1 MYLSNISRRF
11 HCNLRKSSLIS
22 NIYLK
27 YIQSNFL
34 GTLVDIAQREKI
46 PPICW
51 ENHGKND
58 NFPIYF
64 DGVPYIF
71 LGNRDYQ
78 CHQGKDR
85 NITKKRKYKE
95 TRKDLARGVDH
106 TQHIKTRK
114 LSQPSKKLNC
124 PVQFSVKKL
133 YRFPEYKISKD
144 TSWQRSSTSKKI
156 KLVLQ
161 QLSIKKATTVDKVPG
176 YLEYVTKFPKGNN
189 SFDFV
194 ICDLFIYF
202 CFLYYNSIQVKFVP
216 SSLVSRII

>member
-1 MYLSNISRRF
+1 MYLSNISKRF
-11 HCNLRKSSLIS
+11 PCNLRKSSLIS

-34 GTLVDIAQREKI
+34 GTLVDIGQREKI

-51 ENHGKND
+51 ENHSKNN

-64 DGVPYIF
+64 DAVPYIF
-71 LGNRDYQ
+71 LGNRDY
-78 CHQGKDR
+78 QGKDR

-95 TRKDLARGVDH
+95 TRKDIARGVDH

-114 LSQPSKKLNC
+114 LLQPSKKLNC

-133 YRFPEYKISKD
+133 YLFPEYTISKD

-161 QLSIKKATTVDKVPG
+161 QLSIKKATTVDKFQVIW
-176 YLEYVTKFPKGNN
+176 NMSQ
-189 SFDFV
+189 SFQKVIMLLILLFV
-194 ICDLFIYF
+194 IYLFA
-202 CFLYYNSIQVKFVP
+202 S
-216 SSLVSRII
+216 VSFITVVYK

>member
-1 MYLSNISRRF
+1 MVKTITFPYVLTV
-11 HCNLRKSSLIS
+11 
-22 NIYLK
+22 
-27 YIQSNFL
+27 FL
-34 GTLVDIAQREKI
+34 T
-46 PPICW
+46 C
-51 ENHGKND
+51 
-58 NFPIYF
+58 FF
-64 DGVPYIF
+64 
-71 LGNRDYQ
+71 GNRDYQ
-78 CHQGKDR
+78 CHQGRDR
-85 NITKKRKYKE
+85 NITKKQKYKE
-95 TRKDLARGVDH
+95 THKDLVRGAHH

>member
-1 MYLSNISRRF
+1 MVKTI
-11 HCNLRKSSLIS
+11 
-22 NIYLK
+22 
-27 YIQSNFL
+27 
-34 GTLVDIAQREKI
+34 
-46 PPICW
+46 
-51 ENHGKND
+51 

-85 NITKKRKYKE
+85 NITKKGKYKE
-95 TRKDLARGVDH
+95 TRKDFVHGVDH

-133 YRFPEYKISKD
+133 YLFPEYAISKD

-161 QLSIKKATTVDKVPG
+161 QLSIKKATTDDKVSG
-176 YLEYVTKFPKGNN
+176 YLEYVTEFPKGNFFYF
-189 SFDFV
+189 FD
-194 ICDLFIYF
+194 L
-202 CFLYYNSIQVKFVP
+202 
-216 SSLVSRII
+216 

>member
-1 MYLSNISRRF
+1 MVKTITF
-11 HCNLRKSSLIS
+11 
-22 NIYLK
+22 
-27 YIQSNFL
+27 
-34 GTLVDIAQREKI
+34 
-46 PPICW
+46 
-51 ENHGKND
+51 
-58 NFPIYF
+58 
-64 DGVPYIF
+64 PYILTVF
-71 LGNRDYQ
+71 LTYFLATVIISAIKEDTVISLKSKN
-78 CHQGKDR
+78 
-85 NITKKRKYKE
+85 TKKLVKILCVE
-95 TRKDLARGVDH
+95 LIPH
-106 TQHIKTRK
+106 NIKTRK
-114 LSQPSKKLNC
+114 LSQHSKKLNC

>member
-1 MYLSNISRRF
+1 MVKTI
-11 HCNLRKSSLIS
+11 
-22 NIYLK
+22 
-27 YIQSNFL
+27 
-34 GTLVDIAQREKI
+34 
-46 PPICW
+46 
-51 ENHGKND
+51 

-78 CHQGKDR
+78 CHQGKDS

-95 TRKDLARGVDH
+95 TRKDLVRGVDH

-161 QLSIKKATTVDKVPG
+161 QLSIKKAASDDKVPG
-176 YLEYVTKFPKGNN
+176 YLYVTKFPKGHY
-189 SFDFV
+189 FDFL
-194 ICDLFIYF
+194 IYDLFIYF
-202 CFLYYNSIQVKFVP
+202 CFIYYSSTKVKLVP
-216 SSLVSRII
+216 SGFGIANHITNI